1 MTKIIDEKNLTIDS
15 TRNTQVFY
23 IKSTFD
29 KIEKTNL
36 LNHIMRSARFNTKN
50 SNKYRYHI
58 CINGNY
64 IRNTFEVDFGY
75 IGTIKSITVSEMNK
89 KGDSK
94 TLHKFGT
101 LEQANNELLKY
112 IYTNEYLKNTS
123 EKSYYYNTLEE
134 AENKIEVYFA
144 KKYNISLEVS
154 KSILRKQRILSEIR
168 SEGEINKVKIMRQRI
183 NRNVHSSDLFVN
195 KE

>member
-1 MTKIIDEKNLTIDS
+1 MLF
-15 TRNTQVFY
+15 R
-23 IKSTFD
+23 
-29 KIEKTNL
+29 
-36 LNHIMRSARFNTKN
+36 A
-50 SNKYRYHI
+50 
-58 CINGNY
+58 
-64 IRNTFEVDFGY
+64 
-75 IGTIKSITVSEMNK
+75 
-89 KGDSK
+89 
-94 TLHKFGT
+94 
-101 LEQANNELLKY
+101 ANNELLKY